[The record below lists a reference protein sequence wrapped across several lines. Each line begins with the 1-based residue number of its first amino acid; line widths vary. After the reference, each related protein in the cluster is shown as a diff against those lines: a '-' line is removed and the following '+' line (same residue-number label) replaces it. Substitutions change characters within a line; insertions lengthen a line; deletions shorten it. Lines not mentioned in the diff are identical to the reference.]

1 MSDTMEIIYSE
12 KAPHYPLLVTA
23 FNLLALA
30 FVLIF
35 ANLAWNQNEGWLA
48 FFIAAPLMTWGAL
61 SFSNMRYELDEEAV
75 TAWLWPLR
83 SRIEYKD
90 VEKIEI
96 LEKYP
101 WYVGLGM
108 HWFKGTWWVTTRYQP
123 CVLIHQKG
131 KSNLAFTP
139 TNPDAFVAM
148 LKEHIKKAKHKKAR

>member
-1 MSDTMEIIYSE
+1 METIYSE

-35 ANLAWNQNEGWLA
+35 ANLAWNQNEGWWG

-61 SFSNMRYELDEEAV
+61 SFSNMRYELSDEAL

-83 SRIEYKD
+83 SRAEYTD
-90 VEKIEI
+90 IEKIEV
-96 LEKYP
+96 LESFP

-108 HWFKGTWWVTTRYQP
+108 HWFRGTWWVTTRYQA
-123 CVLIHQKG
+123 CVLVHKEG
-131 KSNLAFTP
+131 KSILAFTP
-139 TNPDAFVAM
+139 QHPEEFANLLREKVKRA
-148 LKEHIKKAKHKKAR
+148 KKPKKAR